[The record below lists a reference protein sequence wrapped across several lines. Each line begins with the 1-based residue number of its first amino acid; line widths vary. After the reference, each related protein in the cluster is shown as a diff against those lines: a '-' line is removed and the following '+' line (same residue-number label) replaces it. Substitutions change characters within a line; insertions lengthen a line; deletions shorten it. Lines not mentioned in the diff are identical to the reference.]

1 MQGYAFKFL
10 KESGL
15 AKQILDSE
23 NGIKIRYNR
32 IPTHCG
38 GPEKPNSK
46 QYYRFVS
53 NYLRAVIS
61 LCDESSTHNM
71 VKMKSKHLSMGQ
83 DAVKKFRTG
92 WEILEKEYL

>member
-1 MQGYAFKFL
+1 MQEHAFDFL

-32 IPTHCG
+32 IPIHNRIL
-38 GPEKPNSK
+38 EKAKSK
-46 QYYRFVS
+46 QYYTFVS
-53 NYLRAVIS
+53 DHLRAVIS

-71 VKMKSKHLSMGQ
+71 VKMKSKYLIMGQ
-83 DAVKKFRTG
+83 DAVVKFRTG